1 MEGEETVTLALLPA
15 PGIVPGTLSNA
26 TLRVLDQPYDQWR
39 FGALPPAGWGSSEAA
54 SRLEDPDGDG
64 IRNELEYALGL
75 DPRVADDLTRPEAR
89 WEAPHLVLRHTRNRA
104 AVDTPL
110 VGQGSP
116 SLAPYSWSATLVETT
131 AVEEVSATL
140 DRITLRLRGL
150 PSNPQGAIRLEPLA
164 P

>member
-1 MEGEETVTLALLPA
+1 M
-15 PGIVPGTLSNA
+15 
-26 TLRVLDQPYDQWR
+26 
-39 FGALPPAGWGSSEAA
+39 PPAGWGSSEAA

-116 SLAPYSWSATLVETT
+116 SLAPYAWSASLVETT
-131 AVEEVSATL
+131 SVEEVSATL

-150 PSNPQGAIRLEPLA
+150 PSDPQGAIRLELLA